1 MAADMR
7 IDLLV
12 HNLPY
17 LILML
22 VPRDILLEHLKKIGS
37 INIDKEPEADRHIF
51 EAVRKLVSRS
61 CPDVDN
67 NTLSAAGPQ
76 VYESS
81 QIQQF
86 TFFQNQEYV
95 HRPEATNGEHQATTR
110 SPPAAYAA
118 VGYFV
123 F

>member
-22 VPRDILLEHLKKIGS
+22 VPRDILLEHLKEIGS
-37 INIDKEPEADRHIF
+37 IKKDGEPAAACHVF
-51 EAVRKLVSRS
+51 EAVRGLVSKN

-67 NTLSAAGPQ
+67 NTLSA

-81 QIQQF
+81 QSQQF
-86 TFFQNQEYV
+86 AFFQNQEYV
-95 HRPEATNGEHQATTR
+95 QRPEATNGEHQATTR
-110 SPPAAYAA
+110 SLPAVHTA

-123 F
+123 S